1 MTKSVSSAPSAAGKA
16 ASVPALTAPHQL
28 AYTYKRSL
36 GSVLSRFFTAL
47 RERRFLGSK
56 RADGR
61 VLFPAKEYDPD
72 TSERLDE
79 LVEVGQ
85 TGVVKSWVWVA
96 KPRRQQP
103 LDRPFA
109 YALVQ
114 LDGADVPFLHV
125 VDSGS
130 EARMASGM
138 RVRARWADET
148 KGAIADFV
156 FVPA

>member
-1 MTKSVSSAPSAAGKA
+1 MTKQPAAA
-16 ASVPALTAPHQL
+16 EALTAPHTL
-28 AYTYKRSL
+28 SYTYKRSL
-36 GSVLSRFFTAL
+36 GAVLSRFFTGL
-47 RERRFLGSK
+47 RDRRLYGVK
-56 RADGR
+56 RANGR

-103 LDRPFA
+103 LRHPFA

-114 LDGADVPFLHV
+114 LDGADTPFLHV
-125 VDSGS
+125 VDAGS
-130 EARMASGM
+130 EAKLSTGM
-138 RVRARWADET
+138 RVRVRWADET
-148 KGAIADFV
+148 KGAIDDFV

>member
-1 MTKSVSSAPSAAGKA
+1 MTTHSMTKQAVTAE
-16 ASVPALTAPHQL
+16 ALTAPHNL
-28 AYTYKRSL
+28 SYTYKRSL
-36 GSVLSRFFTAL
+36 GVVLSGFFTAL
-47 RERRFLGSK
+47 RDRRFLGVK

-79 LVEVGQ
+79 LVEVAQ
-85 TGVVKSWVWVA
+85 TGVVRSWVWVA

-103 LDRPFA
+103 LAHPFA

-114 LDGADVPFLHV
+114 LDGADTAFLHV
-125 VDSGS
+125 VDAGS
-130 EARMASGM
+130 ESKMATGM
-138 RVRARWADET
+138 RVHARWADET
-148 KGAIADFV
+148 KGSIDDFV